1 MAERSVSKVFL
12 IAKREFR
19 HTVLTKSFLLGAIA
33 LPAILFALMAVVP
46 MLLVSQLEQLK
57 GEFALVDPTGS
68 VPAALEEIIESR
80 QSGESNLDLEETLRD
95 AGMGDL
101 SFLSALGSS
110 PEEMLSTDA
119 FIPDLNV
126 RWVKNTDEIDALKA
140 EARKGELAGLA
151 VIPTSLLNDSVEP
164 DKDHPTPRVE
174 LVIPNNTSPRHASEL
189 RSLVREAVVRA
200 RFERA
205 GADLASVQ
213 TMLREPSV
221 DLKRLGE
228 EGREHEEN
236 VALRSIIP
244 MVFMLLIWI
253 ATFTSGNYLLTSTI
267 EEKSNKV
274 MEVVLSAVSPLQL
287 LWGKIIG
294 LAAVALIIL
303 FMYGGLAIA
312 ALVFFAMTDLLSWY
326 MLLWSAYFFLV
337 AYFMV
342 ASLMAAV
349 GSAVS
354 DLREAQ
360 SLIGP
365 VMIVLMVP
373 FVLWMPIS
381 DNPNGAVAV
390 VCSFL
395 PPIQP
400 FAMVMRLAAST
411 EPIPTWELWLGAGI
425 GAASVFGFVWAAARI
440 FRVGVLMQGKPP
452 SPIELVRWI
461 RRA

>member
-1 MAERSVSKVFL
+1 M
-12 IAKREFR
+12 
-19 HTVLTKSFLLGAIA
+19 LTKSFLLGAIA
-33 LPAILFALMAVVP
+33 LPAILFAFMAVVP
-46 MLLVSQLEQLK
+46 MLLVSQLEPLK

-80 QSGESNLDLEETLRD
+80 QSIESNLDFKGTVLD
-95 AGMGDL
+95 PVMGDL
-101 SFLSALGSS
+101 SFLGSS
-110 PEEMLSTDA
+110 SEEMLSTDA
-119 FIPDLNV
+119 FVPDLDI

-205 GADLASVQ
+205 GADLDSVQ
-213 TMLREPSV
+213 TMLREPNV

-287 LWGKIIG
+287 LWGKIVG

-303 FMYGGLAIA
+303 LMYGGLAIA

-342 ASLMAAV
+342 TSLMVAV

-354 DLREAQ
+354 E
-360 SLIGP
+360 S
-365 VMIVLMVP
+365 
-373 FVLWMPIS
+373 S
-381 DNPNGAVAV
+381 
-390 VCSFL
+390 
-395 PPIQP
+395 
-400 FAMVMRLAAST
+400 
-411 EPIPTWELWLGAGI
+411 
-425 GAASVFGFVWAAARI
+425 
-440 FRVGVLMQGKPP
+440 
-452 SPIELVRWI
+452 
-461 RRA
+461 